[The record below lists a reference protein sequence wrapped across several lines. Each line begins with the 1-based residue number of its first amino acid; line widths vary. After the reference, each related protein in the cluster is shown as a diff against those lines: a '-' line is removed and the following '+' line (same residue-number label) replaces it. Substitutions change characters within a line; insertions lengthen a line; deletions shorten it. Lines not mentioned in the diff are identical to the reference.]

1 MSKTIFGCLN
11 IALRFRFAP
20 LALTLCLPVTAQE
33 LTPDQTRCLNRGK
46 TLAFDVQISGCTA
59 VLQSDGGV
67 SEGNRAVAYV
77 NRGMGY
83 AGKKDYDRAI
93 ADFNEAIR
101 INPNFAIAYN
111 NRGSAV
117 QSKGDYDRAIADYSE
132 AIRINPNYA
141 VAYSNRGN
149 LFEVRGRRN
158 EAIADFRRALA
169 IDPNHQPSKDALKR
183 LGAAP

>member
-20 LALTLCLPVTAQE
+20 LALTVCLPVTAQE

-46 TLAFDVQISGCTA
+46 TLAFGVQISGCTA
-59 VLQSDGGV
+59 VLQSDGV

-149 LFEVRGRRN
+149 LFEARGRRD

>member
-1 MSKTIFGCLN
+1 MSKIMFRRLN
-11 IALRFRFAP
+11 LALHLSFAP
-20 LALTLCLPVTAQE
+20 LALAVLPVSAQQ
-33 LTPDQTRCLNRGK
+33 LTPDQSQCRNRGQEFS
-46 TLAFDVQISGCTA
+46 LDVQISGCTA
-59 VLQSDGGV
+59 VLQSDGTPA
-67 SEGNRAVAYV
+67 GNRAVALI
-77 NRGMGY
+77 NRGMAY

-93 ADFNEAIR
+93 ADFNDAIK
-101 INPNFAIAYN
+101 INPSLAIAYN

-132 AIRINPNYA
+132 AIKIDPNYA

-149 LFEVRGRRN
+149 LFEAKGRRE

-169 IDPNHQPSKDALKR
+169 INPNHERSRDALKR

>member
-1 MSKTIFGCLN
+1 MN
-11 IALRFRFAP
+11 IALRLSVAA
-20 LALTLCLPVTAQE
+20 LALAVCLPVTAQQ
-33 LTPDQTRCLNRGK
+33 LTPDQTACRNREN
-46 TLAFDVQISGCTA
+46 AFSLDVQISGCAT
-59 VLQSDGGV
+59 VLQSEGT
-67 SEGNRAVAYV
+67 SAGNRAVAYV
-77 NRGMGY
+77 LRGMAY
-83 AGKKDYDRAI
+83 AGKKDYDRSI

-101 INPNFAIAYN
+101 INPNLAMAYN

-132 AIRINPNYA
+132 AIRINPSYA

-149 LFEVRGRRN
+149 LFQAQGRRE

-169 IDPNHQPSKDALKR
+169 IDPNHERSRAALKQ

>member
-11 IALRFRFAP
+11 IALCLRFEL
-20 LALTLCLPVTAQE
+20 LALTVCLPVTAQE
-33 LTPDQTRCLNRGK
+33 LTPEQTRCLNRGK
-46 TLAFDVQISGCTA
+46 TFAFDEQISGCTT
-59 VLQSDGGV
+59 VLQSDRV
-67 SEGNRAVAYV
+67 SDGNRAVAYV
-77 NRGMGY
+77 NRGIAY

-101 INPNFAIAYN
+101 INPN
-111 NRGSAV
+111 
-117 QSKGDYDRAIADYSE
+117 
-132 AIRINPNYA
+132 YA

-149 LFEVRGRRN
+149 LFEARGRRN

-169 IDPNHQPSKDALKR
+169 IDPNHQPSRDALKR